1 MGLKS
6 KVISSSKVGTSQPL
20 ELNGLD
26 VSPHLPLV
34 SLYPGENIEAIL
46 SGNCWSSTASLSRIQ
61 MQSDA
66 IEEVLAQ
73 ASPLVF
79 VLLVV
84 TFLHLVNSI
93 FFKFFVVVLDDVIC
107 WNFFPKYFLL
117 IPSVHLVH
125 SKMSFSFCV
134 PLSDTSAKQNL
145 QIALVPL
152 NESFFG
158 MKTKKTQVLLF
169 FQASLIKSKLQIALT

>member
-6 KVISSSKVGTSQPL
+6 KVISSSKVGTSQSL

-46 SGNCWSSTASLSRIQ
+46 SDNCWSSTASLSRIQ

-107 WNFFPKYFLL
+107 
-117 IPSVHLVH
+117 
-125 SKMSFSFCV
+125 
-134 PLSDTSAKQNL
+134 
-145 QIALVPL
+145 
-152 NESFFG
+152 
-158 MKTKKTQVLLF
+158 
-169 FQASLIKSKLQIALT
+169 